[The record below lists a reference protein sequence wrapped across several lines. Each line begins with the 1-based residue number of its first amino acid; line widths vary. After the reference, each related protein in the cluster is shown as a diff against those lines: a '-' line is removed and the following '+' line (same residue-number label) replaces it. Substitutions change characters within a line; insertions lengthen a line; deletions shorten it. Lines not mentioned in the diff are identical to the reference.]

1 MEAKKRPVMPAEGEH
16 LLALPLTLK
25 KKKKSLLKR
34 GERRNIFYKT
44 KLKDLNSTRN

>member
-16 LLALPLTLK
+16 LLALPLTL